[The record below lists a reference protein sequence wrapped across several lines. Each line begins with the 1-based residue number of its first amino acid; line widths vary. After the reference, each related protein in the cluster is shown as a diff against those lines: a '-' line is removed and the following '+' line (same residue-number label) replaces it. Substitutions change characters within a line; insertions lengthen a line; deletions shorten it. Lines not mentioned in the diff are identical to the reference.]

1 MKSLR
6 ILLNG
11 PFSGPHAGFA
21 LAERRSYLADA
32 GISVDWQAGKGASA
46 VIPELLGGGYDAAY
60 GDLNALAL
68 ALGGLPPG
76 AGPKAIYVSFN
87 QTPLTIA
94 VRAGEGIATPR
105 DLEGRTVLGHTY
117 DAARQMFPA
126 LVVATGI
133 DASRVKLIFS
143 EDSLGLMV
151 RRMVETRDCD
161 GVFGFVNTIKASLS
175 EEGLSIEDKVGFIEY
190 RDWLPS
196 FYGNSLLASPALL
209 ADAGLARALVEAVAK
224 GFADLRADPEAG
236 IDAVMEMRPQL
247 DRAINLR
254 RLKGTLA
261 IEMNHAERQG
271 VRDGDVDP
279 TRLQEALDLLARAF
293 PETRPLKAREV
304 FAQLRPT

>member
-1 MKSLR
+1 MKRLR

-11 PFSGPHAGFA
+11 ELSGPHAGFA
-21 LAERRSYLADA
+21 LAERRGYLVDA
-32 GISVDWQAGKGASA
+32 GLSIEWCAGRGASA

-68 ALGGLPPG
+68 ALGGLAPEN
-76 AGPKAIYVSFN
+76 GPKAIYAAFN

-105 DLEGRTVLGHTY
+105 DLEGRTVLGHSY
-117 DAARQMFPA
+117 DAALQMFPA
-126 LVVATGI
+126 LAVAAGV
-133 DASRVKLIFS
+133 DASRVKLIFA

-175 EEGLSIEDKVGFIEY
+175 EEGLSIGDKVGFIEY

-196 FYGNSLLASPALL
+196 FYGNSLVASPALL
-209 ADAGLARALVEAVAK
+209 SDAATARALVEAVAK
-224 GFADLRADPEAG
+224 GFAALRADPEAG
-236 IDAVMEMRPQL
+236 IDAVMEMRPKL

-254 RLKGTLA
+254 RLMGTLA
-261 IEMNHAERQG
+261 IEMNHVERQG

-279 TRLQEALDLLARAF
+279 ARLQESLDLLARAF
-293 PETRPLKAREV
+293 PEKRRLKAQDV
-304 FAQLRPT
+304 FQQLRLA